1 MNTVIMAKDRNTFA
15 KRQREVEKKRKAEQK
30 RQRRAQKKQEE
41 NEASAAE
48 DSNSEF
54 TAGERSVL
62 KVFQTYLM
70 TPGKMLCFGS
80 NELDSLRVPL
90 TRLTERGLLVSEK
103 NRGGYSLTQSG
114 FDAMR
119 EQA

>member
-1 MNTVIMAKDRNTFA
+1 MAKDRNTFA

-41 NEASAAE
+41 ESEAPAAE
-48 DSNSEF
+48 DSTSEL

-80 NELDSLRVPL
+80 SDLDSLRVPL